1 MPEKY
6 HLLFTFMV
14 GKEDNKDFL
23 WLLVNGS
30 LEEIEK
36 HSNTY
41 YKGEN
46 DRLVHVT
53 LDKPYTGTDRMFTIE
68 NFNSLF
74 MGEDKITM
82 IPHSVIKM
90 RDDITNHISSF
101 PRILSSLTNDM

>member
-1 MPEKY
+1 MSEKY

-46 DRLVHVT
+46 DRLIHIV
-53 LDKPYTGTDRMFTIE
+53 LDKPYTGTDRMFTLE
-68 NFNSLF
+68 DFNSLF
-74 MGEDKITM
+74 MVKDKITQ
-82 IPHSVIKM
+82 IPNSITRM
-90 RDDITNHISSF
+90 RKDITNHILSF
-101 PRILSSLTNDM
+101 PRIITRSS